1 MFFLLLPTGFTPNN
15 DGKNDLLKPILL
27 GDVVQYIDF
36 GSIIAGGNLI
46 FETTNLTRGWNGTYK
61 GQPQNI
67 GVFVWMCQYQFEGET
82 LKQEKGTAVLI
93 R

>member
-1 MFFLLLPTGFTPNN
+1 MPTGFTPNT

-27 GDVVQYIDF
+27 GDVVQYKFWIYNRW
-36 GSIIAGGNLI
+36 GELV
-46 FETTNLTRGWNGTYK
+46 FETTDLNRGWNGTYK
-61 GQPQNI
+61 GLPQNS

-82 LKQEKGTAVLI
+82 PKQEKGTAVLI